1 MPYGLPLRWLWHM
14 SYFNYIPPMARSQN
28 TFLKKQREK
37 LKQKKKEE
45 KMQRKQ
51 ERHENSAGGSLEA
64 MIAYVD
70 EFGNITDTP
79 PEEPKKSDE
88 DDKA

>member
-1 MPYGLPLRWLWHM
+1 M
-14 SYFNYIPPMARSQN
+14 
-28 TFLKKQREK
+28 KKQREK
-37 LKQKKKEE
+37 LRKQKKEE

-51 ERHENSAGGSLEA
+51 ERQENSSGGSLDA

-79 PEEPKKSDE
+79 PKERAKTQAD
-88 DDKA
+88 AA

>member
-1 MPYGLPLRWLWHM
+1 
-14 SYFNYIPPMARSQN
+14 MARSQN

-37 LKQKKKEE
+37 KKQKKKED

-51 ERHENSAGGSLEA
+51 ERQENSSGGSLDA

-70 EFGNITDTP
+70 EFGNISDTP
-79 PEEPKKSDE
+79 PEEREKSE
-88 DDKA
+88 DDEKDKA

>member
-1 MPYGLPLRWLWHM
+1 
-14 SYFNYIPPMARSQN
+14 MARSQN

-37 LKQKKKEE
+37 QRKQKKEE
-45 KMQRKQ
+45 KLQRKQ
-51 ERHENSAGGSLEA
+51 ERQENSSGGSLDA

-79 PEEPKKSDE
+79 PEEREETKSKEE
-88 DDKA
+88 DIA